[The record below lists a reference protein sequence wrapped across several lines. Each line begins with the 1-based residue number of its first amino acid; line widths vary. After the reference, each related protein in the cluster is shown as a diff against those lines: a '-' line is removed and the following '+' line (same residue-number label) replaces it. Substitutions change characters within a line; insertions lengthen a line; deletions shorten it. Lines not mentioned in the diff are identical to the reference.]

1 MEEERRGPERSR
13 RSPVEGLFNLLSVVF
28 VLATLAVVGVM
39 IAIIQNPM
47 IPLNPFPPER
57 PLPTPTLIDFSVVE
71 AAAQAATAV
80 PTELPTL
87 PPAPTP
93 TTTPIPVPS
102 PTSVGVGPGGTNT
115 PAIFPFTLQDEAVTY
130 TANGNGE
137 GCNWLS
143 IAGQVFDIDGNPVVS
158 LPVQVTGENFEQI
171 EFTGTADPF
180 GESGYEVFLN
190 TEPSEAEYEV
200 RLLNTTG
207 MPLSEPVIVR
217 TLDSCE
223 GNVAIVNFVQNREFS
238 R

>member
-1 MEEERRGPERSR
+1 
-13 RSPVEGLFNLLSVVF
+13 
-28 VLATLAVVGVM
+28 
-39 IAIIQNPM
+39 
-47 IPLNPFPPER
+47 
-57 PLPTPTLIDFSVVE
+57 
-71 AAAQAATAV
+71 
-80 PTELPTL
+80 
-87 PPAPTP
+87 
-93 TTTPIPVPS
+93 
-102 PTSVGVGPGGTNT
+102 
-115 PAIFPFTLQDEAVTY
+115 
-130 TANGNGE
+130 
-137 GCNWLS
+137 LS